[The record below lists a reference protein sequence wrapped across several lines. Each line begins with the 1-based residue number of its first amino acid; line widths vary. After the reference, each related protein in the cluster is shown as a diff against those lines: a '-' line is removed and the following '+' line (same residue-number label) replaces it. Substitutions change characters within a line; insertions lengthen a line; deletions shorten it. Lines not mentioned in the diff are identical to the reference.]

1 MTMEDTSP
9 SDSGAPV
16 TRSTSWLGGTRGQ
29 LVAVVVGVVFLIV
42 VGYVAITSF
51 TEDRRGEESP
61 EAAVQELVEALN
73 SEDLI
78 AAVSI
83 LAPSEVGSFGDL
95 YPRIVELAVAEGAL
109 EGEDWLTGVDF
120 ELVGLET
127 SVVELHPGVALVELR
142 RGTLSMAIDPEAAD
156 PVFADS
162 GDIETSITIQRMRDE
177 MYDGIDQVGKDV
189 TDLPF
194 SIRAPDGIF
203 LMTVNRGDGWFVS
216 PFYTAAEY
224 GRQIFDLPPAD
235 FTASRE
241 NAAPGAQT
249 PTGVI
254 SDLVSMVNDNQ
265 LEDHFEALFTSD
277 PDGIYGPF
285 NVFLPPDELG
295 VLLDYGPSFTAWTE
309 QISEWL
315 EITAEA
321 AEEISKEIRDSFDVR
336 GEVSVSAEIREEPR
350 DDGDV
355 VLYLESGSIRMDAVV
370 VDLTVG
376 ETIEIEL
383 DASWDGMCGRGS
395 LIINDESL
403 GSLDDCVPDDA
414 LPDGFNEVFVVVTEI
429 DGDWYISYVE
439 TILAYAEIF
448 ISDQLRNCS
457 PSCIGIGI

>member
-1 MTMEDTSP
+1 MTIEDTSP
-9 SDSGAPV
+9 PDSGTPD
-16 TRSTSWLGGTRGQ
+16 TRSTSWWGGTRGQ
-29 LVAVVVGVVFLIV
+29 LVAVVLGVVFLII

-51 TEDRRGEESP
+51 TEDRRGEQSP
-61 EAAVQELVEALN
+61 EAAVHEFVEALN
-73 SEDLI
+73 SEDVI

-95 YPRIVELAVAEGAL
+95 YPRIVELAVVEGAL
-109 EGEDWLTGVDF
+109 ESEDWLTGVDF
-120 ELVGLET
+120 ELVDLET

-162 GDIETSITIQRMRDE
+162 GDLESSITIQRMRDE
-177 MYDGIDQVGKDV
+177 MQDGIDNAAEDV
-189 TDLPF
+189 TGLPF

-203 LMTVNRGDGWFVS
+203 LMTINRGDGWFVS

-224 GRQIFDLPPAD
+224 GRQILDLPPAD

-241 NAAPGAQT
+241 NSAPGAQT

-254 SDLVSMVNDNQ
+254 SDLVSMANDYQ
-265 LEDHFEALFTSD
+265 LEDHFEVLFTSD
-277 PDGIYGPF
+277 PGGIYEPL

-295 VLLDYGPSFTAWTE
+295 VLLDYGPSFTAWME
-309 QISEWL
+309 QIGEEL
-315 EITAEA
+315 EFTAEA
-321 AEEISKEIRDSFDVR
+321 AEEFSEEIRESFDVR
-336 GEVSVSAEIREEPR
+336 GEVSVSVEIREEPR

-355 VLYLESGSIRMDAVV
+355 VLYLESGSIRMDAVI

-376 ETIEIEL
+376 ETMEVEL
-383 DASWDGMCGRGS
+383 DASWNGMCGQGS

-403 GSLDDCVPDDA
+403 GSVDDCVPDDA
-414 LPDGFNEVFVVVTEI
+414 LPEGFNEVFVVVTEV

-448 ISDQLRNCS
+448 ISDQLKDCS